1 MTSFLS
7 LAITTDEI
15 LNIAP
20 LIMTVFQIQ
29 DQNICSHYSR
39 YGICKFGPACKFD
52 HSIQPASSIGSSD
65 DQNTAFGNSVTQEAA
80 RMAECGSGSDT
91 AVEQPV

>member
-1 MTSFLS
+1 M
-7 LAITTDEI
+7 A
-15 LNIAP
+15 
-20 LIMTVFQIQ
+20 VFQIQ

-39 YGICKFGPACKFD
+39 YGICKFGPSCKFD

-80 RMAECGSGSDT
+80 RMAESGNGSDT
-91 AVEQPV
+91 AVE